1 MVSLFEELKGR
12 WSTTMWFDI
21 DTDYLQEELVRLQN
35 QIKRM
40 PREVKGWPVYKQRL
54 EERHEHGNSDPISRT
69 LKTDA
74 MQDRHWSQS

>member
-1 MVSLFEELKGR
+1 M
-12 WSTTMWFDI
+12 
-21 DTDYLQEELVRLQN
+21 RLQN

-54 EERHEHGNSDPISRT
+54 EGEVRNMGIVIPLVAE

-74 MQDRHWSQS
+74 MQDRHWKSVLALSMSSVVMKINRDIGALRHRRRSLS